1 MKTTNPT
8 IDLVIGNS
16 ERTDRLVFEHG
27 FKIVSDFDTGNPDIS
42 AFSYED
48 VDVIKPI
55 KTRILRRTIHLE
67 KNIRLLFSLFKN
79 RYRGSSRSETL
90 Y

>member
-16 ERTDRLVFEHG
+16 ERTDRLVFENG
-27 FKIVSDFDTGNPDIS
+27 FKIVSDFDTGNPDIF

-48 VDVIKPI
+48 IDVIKPI
-55 KTRILRRTIHLE
+55 KTRILRWTVQL
-67 KNIRLLFSLFKN
+67 KQCLVLLLSPF
-79 RYRGSSRSETL
+79 T
-90 Y
+90 